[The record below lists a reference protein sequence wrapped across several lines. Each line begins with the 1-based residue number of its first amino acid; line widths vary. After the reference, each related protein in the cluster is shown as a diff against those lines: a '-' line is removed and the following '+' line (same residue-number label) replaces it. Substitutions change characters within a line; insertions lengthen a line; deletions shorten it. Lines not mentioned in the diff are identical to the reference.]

1 MVSRSSATS
10 GLPAPLLFVAGGVST
25 YVGAALAVGLF
36 AQASPAGVA
45 WLRLAGAAVVLVVW
59 RLVVAA
65 AGRRRERQADRHR
78 ERQADRHR
86 ERQADRHSVAGSG
99 RITGAG
105 PTTRVA
111 RSGWSTRWVLLAG
124 AFGVVTGGMNIVF
137 YEAIARLPLGT
148 AVAVEFSG
156 PVLVAAL
163 GSRTRRDWLALG
175 LVVAGVGLIADVRLA
190 GSLLGVAFALA
201 AALAWAG
208 YIVLGTRVSRA
219 AGTAG
224 EGIDGLAIGFV
235 VATVVFSPLVLTVGR
250 IAASPVLLG
259 SALALGVLSSVVPY
273 VLDQVVLR
281 RLGRARFALLLAL
294 LPLTAT
300 VVGLVGLAQIPAP
313 LEAVGI
319 AAVVGGVALRR
330 EQPEP
335 VPARGEPSVG

>member
-1 MVSRSSATS
+1 MVSRSSTTS
-10 GLPAPLLFVAGGVST
+10 GPPAPLLFVVGGVSM
-25 YVGAALAVGLF
+25 YAGAALAVGLF

-45 WLRLAGAAVVLVVW
+45 WLRLAGAAVVLGAW
-59 RLVVAA
+59 RIVSALIERRRARRA
-65 AGRRRERQADRHR
+65 DRGSGSGAGRTIRAGRTGWTARR
-78 ERQADRHR
+78 
-86 ERQADRHSVAGSG
+86 V
-99 RITGAG
+99 
-105 PTTRVA
+105 V
-111 RSGWSTRWVLLAG
+111 LAG

-148 AVAVEFSG
+148 AVAIEFSG

-175 LVVAGVGLIADVRLA
+175 LVVVGVGLIADVRIE
-190 GSLLGVAFALA
+190 GSLLGVLFALA

-235 VATVVFSPLVLTVGR
+235 VATVLFSPLVLTVGR

-300 VVGLVGLAQIPAP
+300 VVGLVGLRQVPAP

-319 AAVVGGVALRR
+319 VAVVGGVALRR
-330 EQPEP
+330 EQPSLRAEP
-335 VPARGEPSVG
+335 DPG

>member
-1 MVSRSSATS
+1 MVSRSSATN
-10 GLPAPLLFVAGGVST
+10 GLPAPLLFVVGGVSM

-36 AQASPAGVA
+36 AQVSPAGVA
-45 WLRLAGAAVVLVVW
+45 WLRLAGAAVVLGVW
-59 RLVVAA
+59 RLVTAVL
-65 AGRRRERQADRHR
+65 GRRNDRR
-78 ERQADRHR
+78 TDQRSRPEA
-86 ERQADRHSVAGSG
+86 
-99 RITGAG
+99 
-105 PTTRVA
+105 TRTN
-111 RSGWSTRWVLLAG
+111 RSGWTLRRVVLAG
-124 AFGVVTGGMNIVF
+124 MFGVVTGAMNIVF

-148 AVAVEFSG
+148 VVAIEFSG

-163 GSRTRRDWLALG
+163 GSRSRRDRLALG
-175 LVVAGVGLIADVRLA
+175 LVVVGVALIADVRLE
-190 GSLLGVAFALA
+190 GSMLGVLFALA

-224 EGIDGLAIGFV
+224 EGIDGLAIGFA
-235 VATVVFSPLVLTVGR
+235 VATVLFSPLALTVGR

-330 EQPEP
+330 EQP
-335 VPARGEPSVG
+335 SL

>member
-10 GLPAPLLFVAGGVST
+10 GPPAPLLFVVGGVSM
-25 YVGAALAVGLF
+25 YAGAALAVGLF

-45 WLRLAGAAVVLVVW
+45 WLRLAGAAVVLGAW
-59 RLVVAA
+59 RIVSALIE
-65 AGRRRERQADRHR
+65 RRRAR
-78 ERQADRHR
+78 
-86 ERQADRHSVAGSG
+86 
-99 RITGAG
+99 GAVRTNG
-105 PTTRVA
+105 CP
-111 RSGWSTRWVLLAG
+111 TRWTARRVVLAG

-148 AVAVEFSG
+148 AVAIEFSG

-175 LVVAGVGLIADVRLA
+175 LVGVGVGLIADVRVE
-190 GSLLGVAFALA
+190 GSLLGVLFALA

-219 AGTAG
+219 AGSAG

-235 VATVVFSPLVLTVGR
+235 VATVLFSPLVLTVGR

-300 VVGLVGLAQIPAP
+300 VVGLVGLRQVPAP

-330 EQPEP
+330 EQPSLRAEP
-335 VPARGEPSVG
+335 DPG

>member
-10 GLPAPLLFVAGGVST
+10 GPPAPLLFVVGGVSM

-45 WLRLAGAAVVLVVW
+45 WLRLAGAAVVLGVW
-59 RLVVAA
+59 RLVAA
-65 AGRRRERQADRHR
+65 AVGRRRNRRADRSS
-78 ERQADRHR
+78 ESDADRSSR
-86 ERQADRHSVAGSG
+86 VERSRW
-99 RITGAG
+99 
-105 PTTRVA
+105 TTRRV
-111 RSGWSTRWVLLAG
+111 VLAG
-124 AFGVVTGGMNIVF
+124 AFGIVTAGMNIVF

-175 LVVAGVGLIADVRLA
+175 LVVVGVGLIADVRVE
-190 GSLLGVAFALA
+190 GSPLGVLFAFA

-224 EGIDGLAIGFV
+224 EGIDGLAIGFAVAV
-235 VATVVFSPLVLTVGR
+235 VLFSPLALTVGR
-250 IAASPVLLG
+250 VAASPVLLA
-259 SALALGVLSSVVPY
+259 SALGLGVLSSVVPY

-281 RLGRARFALLLAL
+281 RLGRARFALLLAM

-330 EQPEP
+330 EPP
-335 VPARGEPSVG
+335 DPG

>member
-10 GLPAPLLFVAGGVST
+10 GPPAPLLFVAGGVSM

-36 AQASPAGVA
+36 QTASPAGIA
-45 WLRLAGAAVVLVVW
+45 WLRLAGAAVVLGVW
-59 RLVVAA
+59 RLAA
-65 AGRRRERQADRHR
+65 
-78 ERQADRHR
+78 
-86 ERQADRHSVAGSG
+86 
-99 RITGAG
+99 
-105 PTTRVA
+105 A
-111 RSGWSTRWVLLAG
+111 RSGRPNRRWSGRRVALAG
-124 AFGVVTGGMNIVF
+124 AFGLVTAGMNIVF

-148 AVAVEFSG
+148 AVAIEFTG

-163 GSRTRRDWLALG
+163 GSRGRRDWAALG
-175 LVVAGVGLIADVRLA
+175 LVVVGVGLIADVRLE
-190 GSLLGVAFALA
+190 GSLLGVLFALA

-219 AGTAG
+219 AGTTG
-224 EGIDGLAIGFV
+224 EGIDGLAVGFV
-235 VATVVFSPLVLTVGR
+235 VATVLLSPLALTVGPVAR
-250 IAASPVLLG
+250 SPLLLG

-281 RLGRARFALLLAL
+281 RVGRARFAVLLAL

-300 VVGLVGLAQIPAP
+300 VVGLVALAQIPAP

-330 EQPEP
+330 EPANP
-335 VPARGEPSVG
+335 APARGEPPAD

>member
-1 MVSRSSATS
+1 M
-10 GLPAPLLFVAGGVST
+10 

-45 WLRLAGAAVVLVVW
+45 WLRLAGAAVVLGVW
-59 RLVVAA
+59 RLAA
-65 AGRRRERQADRHR
+65 ATIGRRRDRRADR
-78 ERQADRHR
+78 
-86 ERQADRHSVAGSG
+86 SSAGDAV
-99 RITGAG
+99 RRTG
-105 PTTRVA
+105 
-111 RSGWSTRWVLLAG
+111 RSGWTTRRVGLAG
-124 AFGVVTGGMNIVF
+124 AFGVVTGAMNIVF

-148 AVAVEFSG
+148 AVAIEFAG

-175 LVVAGVGLIADVRLA
+175 LVLVGVGLIADVRLE
-190 GSLLGVAFALA
+190 GSLLGVVFALA

-235 VATVVFSPLVLTVGR
+235 VATVLFCPLALTVGR

-313 LEAVGI
+313 PEAVGI

-330 EQPEP
+330 EPADAAP
-335 VPARGEPSVG
+335 GARGEPSVG

>member
-1 MVSRSSATS
+1 M
-10 GLPAPLLFVAGGVST
+10 

-45 WLRLAGAAVVLVVW
+45 WLRLAGAAVVLGGW
-59 RLVVAA
+59 RLVTAAVA
-65 AGRRRERQADRHR
+65 RRSDRRADRR
-78 ERQADRHR
+78 
-86 ERQADRHSVAGSG
+86 SGSG
-99 RITGAG
+99 TTQ
-105 PTTRVA
+105 TTR
-111 RSGWSTRWVLLAG
+111 TRWTPGRVVLAG

-175 LVVAGVGLIADVRLA
+175 LVVVGVGLIADVRVA
-190 GSLLGVAFALA
+190 GSPLGVLFAFV

-224 EGIDGLAIGFV
+224 EGIDGLAIGFAVAV
-235 VATVVFSPLVLTVGR
+235 VLFSPLALTVGR
-250 IAASPVLLG
+250 IAASPVLLA

-300 VVGLVGLAQIPAP
+300 VVGLLGLAQIPAP

-330 EQPEP
+330 EPP
-335 VPARGEPSVG
+335 DPG

>member
-1 MVSRSSATS
+1 MVSRSSATN
-10 GLPAPLLFVAGGVST
+10 GPPAPLLFVVGGVSM

-45 WLRLAGAAVVLVVW
+45 WLRLAGAAVVLAAW
-59 RLVVAA
+59 RLVSAA
-65 AGRRRERQADRHR
+65 VGRRRACGADRGS
-78 ERQADRHR
+78 A
-86 ERQADRHSVAGSG
+86 AGTG
-99 RITGAG
+99 R
-105 PTTRVA
+105 TTRA
-111 RSGWSTRWVLLAG
+111 GRSGWTARRVVLAG
-124 AFGVVTGGMNIVF
+124 AFGVVTAGMNIVF

-148 AVAVEFSG
+148 AVAIEFSG

-175 LVVAGVGLIADVRLA
+175 LVVVGVGLIADVRVE
-190 GSLLGVAFALA
+190 GSLLGVLFALA

-235 VATVVFSPLVLTVGR
+235 VATVLFSPLALTVGA

-330 EQPEP
+330 EQADPGFERR
-335 VPARGEPSVG
+335 APSLD

>member
-10 GLPAPLLFVAGGVST
+10 GPPAWSLFVIGGVSM

-36 AQASPAGVA
+36 EKASPAGVA
-45 WLRLAGAAVVLVVW
+45 WLRLAGAAVVLGVW
-59 RLVVAA
+59 RLVATRGGRVSGRWT
-65 AGRRRERQADRHR
+65 GRR
-78 ERQADRHR
+78 
-86 ERQADRHSVAGSG
+86 VA
-99 RITGAG
+99 
-105 PTTRVA
+105 
-111 RSGWSTRWVLLAG
+111 LAG
-124 AFGVVTGGMNIVF
+124 AFGLVTAGMNIVF

-163 GSRTRRDWLALG
+163 GSRTRRDWLALA
-175 LVVAGVGLIADVRLA
+175 LVVAGVGLIVDVRLE
-190 GSLLGVAFALA
+190 GSLVGVLCALG
-201 AALAWAG
+201 AALLWAG
-208 YIVLGTRVSRA
+208 YIVLGTRVSQ
-219 AGTAG
+219 GSGSAG

-235 VATVVFSPLVLTVGR
+235 VAAVVLSPLAVTVGPV
-250 IAASPVLLG
+250 AASPLLLG

-281 RLGRARFALLLAL
+281 RVGRARFALLLAL

-300 VVGLVGLAQIPAP
+300 LVGLVGLGQIPTP

-330 EQPEP
+330 EPEDSERR
-335 VPARGEPSVG
+335 APSAG

>member
-10 GLPAPLLFVAGGVST
+10 GLPAPLLFVIGGVSM

-36 AQASPAGVA
+36 AEASPAGVA
-45 WLRLAGAAVVLVVW
+45 WLRLAGAAVVLGVW
-59 RLVVAA
+59 RLGVAA
-65 AGRRRERQADRHR
+65 AGRRRARGADRSSPDATR
-78 ERQADRHR
+78 RWT
-86 ERQADRHSVAGSG
+86 G
-99 RITGAG
+99 RRIA
-105 PTTRVA
+105 
-111 RSGWSTRWVLLAG
+111 LAG
-124 AFGVVTGGMNIVF
+124 AFGVVTAGMNIVF

-148 AVAVEFSG
+148 AVAVEFTG

-175 LVVAGVGLIADVRLA
+175 LVVVGVGLIADVRLE
-190 GSLLGVAFALA
+190 GSLLGVLFALA
-201 AALAWAG
+201 AAVAWAG
-208 YIVLGTRVSRA
+208 YIVLGTRVSRG

-224 EGIDGLAIGFV
+224 EGIDGLAVGFV
-235 VATVVFSPLVLTVGR
+235 VATVLFSPLALTVGR

-300 VVGLVGLAQIPAP
+300 VVGLVGLAQVPAP
-313 LEAVGI
+313 LEAAGI

-330 EQPEP
+330 EPTGSE
-335 VPARGEPSVG
+335 RGAPSLRSRPGS

>member
-10 GLPAPLLFVAGGVST
+10 GPPAPLLFVVGGVSM

-36 AQASPAGVA
+36 ALASPAGVA
-45 WLRLAGAAVVLVVW
+45 WLRLAGAAVVLGAW
-59 RLVVAA
+59 RLGGAV
-65 AGRRRERQADRHR
+65 AGRRSDRR
-78 ERQADRHR
+78 AGRSSGSA
-86 ERQADRHSVAGSG
+86 AVATG
-99 RITGAG
+99 RVGRTGWTAR
-105 PTTRVA
+105 RVA
-111 RSGWSTRWVLLAG
+111 LAG
-124 AFGVVTGGMNIVF
+124 AFGLVTAAMNIVF

-148 AVAVEFSG
+148 AVAIEFSG

-175 LVVAGVGLIADVRLA
+175 LVVVGVGLIADVRLE
-190 GSLLGVAFALA
+190 GSLLGVLFALA

-224 EGIDGLAIGFV
+224 EGIDGLAIGFA

-330 EQPEP
+330 EQSDPGFEP
-335 VPARGEPSVG
+335 RAPSLD

>member
-10 GLPAPLLFVAGGVST
+10 GPPAASLFVIGGVSM

-45 WLRLAGAAVVLVVW
+45 WLRLAGAAVVLGAW
-59 RLVVAA
+59 RLLGAV
-65 AGRRRERQADRHR
+65 AGRRSARRADRSS
-78 ERQADRHR
+78 AP
-86 ERQADRHSVAGSG
+86 S
-99 RITGAG
+99 
-105 PTTRVA
+105 TTRTA
-111 RSGWSTRWVLLAG
+111 RTGRTGWTARRVVLAG
-124 AFGVVTGGMNIVF
+124 AFGVVTAAMNIVF

-148 AVAVEFSG
+148 AVAIEFSG

-175 LVVAGVGLIADVRLA
+175 LVVAGVALIADVRLEGSPA
-190 GSLLGVAFALA
+190 GVLFALA

-235 VATVVFSPLVLTVGR
+235 VATVLFSPLARTVGR

-300 VVGLVGLAQIPAP
+300 VVGLVGLVQVPTPI
-313 LEAVGI
+313 EAVGI

-330 EQPEP
+330 EQPDPGSE
-335 VPARGEPSVG
+335 RGAPSLD